1 MLLLLITCDTFSV
14 NTPRPEK
21 YPLLAKRILDTTS
34 QEKKKVCAR
43 ERDEGKLLR

>member
-1 MLLLLITCDTFSV
+1 MLLLLVTCDTFSV

-34 QEKKKVCAR
+34 QEKKGVYEEKGRGEAS
-43 ERDEGKLLR
+43 